1 MPRRNLENLRLG
13 GNALEGS
20 LPKPAN
26 LRDVASLQLWSE
38 MELEEQ
44 QRRSVT
50 SSRRAAARRPPI

>member
-26 LRDVASLQLWSE
+26 LREMWLPYNCGLKLEGRTTTEECDLEPTCGGAS
-38 MELEEQ
+38 
-44 QRRSVT
+44 
-50 SSRRAAARRPPI
+50 AAT